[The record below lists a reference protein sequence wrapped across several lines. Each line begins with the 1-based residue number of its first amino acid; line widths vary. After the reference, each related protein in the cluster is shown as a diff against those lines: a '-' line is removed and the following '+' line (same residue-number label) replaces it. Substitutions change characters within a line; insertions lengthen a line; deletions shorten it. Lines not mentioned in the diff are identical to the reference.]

1 MRYAVRRNLAFA
13 SATLVACILLV
24 SITYGVKSFWTYFTN
39 WGLFLQYS
47 AYVSVLN
54 NPRKR
59 QVLVDV
65 GILISWT
72 VAVSYSIVVAIS
84 PKTLEDLYEA
94 YGEAPFWL
102 GNAALHY
109 IPPILISASIIPVGG
124 SLKKRATAAFALAA
138 LITTYNLSHD
148 TKEVY
153 DTDVLTR
160 AQGTLCMVA
169 AAFILVFV
177 VFNFHRC
184 IKALLPP
191 KAGIN

>member
-1 MRYAVRRNLAFA
+1 MRYVVRRNLAFA
-13 SATLVACILLV
+13 SASLVACILLV

-47 AYVSVLN
+47 SYVSVLD
-54 NPRKR
+54 NPHRR
-59 QVLVDV
+59 QILVDV
-65 GILISWT
+65 GILVSWT
-72 VAVSYSIVVAIS
+72 VAVSYSIIVAIS
-84 PKTLEDLYEA
+84 PKTLRNLYDA

-109 IPPILISASIIPVGG
+109 IPPILMSASIIPVGG
-124 SLKKRATAAFALAA
+124 SPKKRAAAAFTLAV

-148 TKEVY
+148 TKDVY

-160 AQGTLCMVA
+160 TQGTLCMVA

-184 IKALLPP
+184 IKALVPP
-191 KAGIN
+191 EARKN